1 MSEGRWQS
9 VYPNCLFKVEQAMTS
24 DEVAQAFI
32 QVMLKIYKDGD
43 RVTSL
48 GN

>member
-1 MSEGRWQS
+1 
-9 VYPNCLFKVEQAMTS
+9 MTS

-32 QVMLKIYKDGD
+32 QVMLKIYEDGD
-43 RVTSL
+43 HVTSL